1 MPIYE
6 AIRSIKIVAKA
17 GRPRNAIRKSPV
29 PRWWTEVSLRT
40 SRRPTPAMA
49 ACTCKDNLGRTTA
62 QGNFLV
68 SLSSYM
74 PEYPDDFL
82 FSYLITAEV
91 SHRYS
96 GRKLHYWDHEIGR
109 AHV

>member
-1 MPIYE
+1 MKPDGVLKSSQN
-6 AIRSIKIVAKA
+6 RR
-17 GRPRNAIRKSPV
+17 RPRYAIRKSPV

-40 SRRPTPAMA
+40 IRRPTPSMA
-49 ACTCKDNLGRTTA
+49 ACTCKDNLGSTTA

-82 FSYLITAEV
+82 FSYLITARSEERRV
-91 SHRYS
+91 GKECRCRSS
-96 GRKLHYWDHEIGR
+96 
-109 AHV
+109 A

>member
-1 MPIYE
+1 MLC
-6 AIRSIKIVAKA
+6 S
-17 GRPRNAIRKSPV
+17 
-29 PRWWTEVSLRT
+29 T
-40 SRRPTPAMA
+40 SRSTLIPYTTLFRS

-96 GRKLHYWDHEIGR
+96 GRKLHYCDH
-109 AHV
+109 AHELQTFRFTRPDCSSPCHPVLYDRMIVL